1 MTVWRLVIRE
11 IQHRKLNFALGV
23 VSVWAAT
30 GCLVAEL
37 TLLNAHDI
45 RTKQILADKQAKAET
60 EMLKMQDDY
69 RKIMK
74 GMGFNM
80 LILPKGQDLGAF
92 HADGFATKYMPEDY
106 VGKLAGS
113 NIMTVRHL
121 LPSLEQRI
129 TWPEQQSRRIV
140 LVGTRGEVP
149 LAHRDP
155 KEPIVVAVPAGT
167 IVVGY
172 ELWRSLGLKA
182 GDAISLL
189 GRTFKVGT
197 CYPQRGNKDDITVW
211 IDLACAQEMLGKKNK
226 INAILALKCVCAG
239 AGTDEVREQIAEILP
254 DTQVLAFESKAT
266 ARDLARG
273 RAKATA
279 QTALAAEAK
288 HRTSLRQEKE
298 KFAAWLIPTVLIGG
312 IVWVAVLTAVNVR
325 ERTAEIGILR
335 AIGLRSIQIL
345 AVFLTRALLMGVLG
359 AGIGYVSGLGVA
371 TVSGEVS
378 FGIRYAAGL
387 IDPVLFGLTLV
398 MAPLIAVLA
407 GWVPAMAAARQ
418 DPAVVLREE

>member
-1 MTVWRLVIRE
+1 MTVWRLVTRE
-11 IQHRKLNFALGV
+11 IRHRKLNFALGV

-37 TLLNAHDI
+37 TLLNTHDL
-45 RTKQILADKQAKAET
+45 RTQQILAAKQAKTEAEMRQM
-60 EMLKMQDDY
+60 EDDY

-74 GMGFNM
+74 DMGFNV
-80 LILPKGQDLGAF
+80 LILPEGQDLGEF
-92 HADGFATKYMPEDY
+92 HADGYASKYMPEDY

-129 TWPEQQSRRIV
+129 KWPERQGRRII

-149 LAHRDP
+149 LAHRDS
-155 KEPIVVAVPAGT
+155 KTPILVAVAPGR

-172 ELWRSLGLKA
+172 QLWRSLGLA
-182 GDAISLL
+182 VGDEVSLL

-211 IDLACAQEMLGKKNK
+211 IDLAQSQEMLGKTGK
-226 INAILALKCVCAG
+226 INAILALKCHCAG
-239 AGTDEVREQIAEILP
+239 ADIDKVREQIMEILP
-254 DTQVLAFESKAT
+254 DTQVLEFATKAT
-266 ARDLARG
+266 ARARARD

-279 QTALAAEAK
+279 ETALAAEKK
-288 HRTSLRQEKE
+288 HRTTLRQEKE
-298 KFAAWLIPTVLIGG
+298 ALASWLVPTVLIGC
-312 IVWVAVLTAVNVR
+312 IVWVAMLAAANVR
-325 ERTAEIGILR
+325 ERTGEIGILR
-335 AIGLRSIQIL
+335 AIGLRSTQIL
-345 AVFLTRALLMGVLG
+345 VAFLARAGLMGVLG
-359 AGIGYVSGLGVA
+359 AGIGYLSGLVVA
-371 TVSGEVS
+371 AVAGEVP
-378 FGIRYAAGL
+378 FEMRYAAEL
-387 IDPVLFGLTLV
+387 VNPVLFGLTLV

-407 GWVPAMAAARQ
+407 SWVPAMTAARQ